1 MISMV
6 RTIQSEVGLIRV
18 VVHVSIRLSASRC
31 FLSFFPAVG
40 LPGHLA
46 LIRMHS
52 LDNSLGVLT
61 RGLAAQARRCRWIK
75 LQPYH
80 ASCCIPALEL
90 TVAPQI
96 PLIGMIV
103 LRFLTN
109 RK

>member
-1 MISMV
+1 
-6 RTIQSEVGLIRV
+6 VGTYLLP
-18 VVHVSIRLSASRC
+18 IRLSASRR

-40 LPGHLA
+40 LPDQLA

-61 RGLAAQARRCRWIK
+61 RGLAGQARRCRWIK

-90 TVAPQI
+90 TVCGPTNSR
-96 PLIGMIV
+96 LIGMIV